1 MFIDSSSNYELQVES
16 YETSLEMFPFVNK
29 VYMNYCQMFQICYY
43 KLLASYYDSMPI
55 FRIFG
60 SHWTIIIYFI

>member
-1 MFIDSSSNYELQVES
+1 MI
-16 YETSLEMFPFVNK
+16 PFVNK
-29 VYMNYCQMFQICYY
+29 VYMNYCQMFQIFYY